1 MTIETANYHHGNL
14 RLALLDAAI
23 DQIKEH
29 GVEKLSM
36 RGIARIVGVSQTA
49 PYRHFEDKNHLLSEV
64 ATQAFAELYE
74 VSMAAINPSDSPIN
88 NIHATGLVYLQY
100 AMNNPEKYRVIFGS
114 RIQNRQ
120 SYPSMIEAGE
130 KSFQILIDQVERGIK
145 AGDFIPG
152 CALILANTLWTQVH
166 GAASL
171 ILDGF
176 YIDRELPMPFDDFLK
191 AQIMIGSRALLLNP
205 PPISLNPPSN
215 S

>member
-64 ATQAFAELYE
+64 ATQAFSELYD
-74 VSMAAINPSDSPIN
+74 VSMAAINPNESPIK

-100 AMNNPEKYRVIFGS
+100 AIDNPEKYGVIFGS

-130 KSFQILIDQVERGIK
+130 KSFQILVNQVERGIE

-205 PPISLNPPSN
+205 PPISLNPPSK
-215 S
+215 

>member
-49 PYRHFEDKNHLLSEV
+49 PYRHFEDKNHLLAEV
-64 ATQAFAELYE
+64 ATQAFSELYDI
-74 VSMAAINPSDSPIN
+74 SIAAINPIESPIK

-100 AMNNPEKYRVIFGS
+100 AIDNPEKYRVIFGS

-130 KSFQILIDQVERGIK
+130 KSFQILIDQVERGIE

-205 PPISLNPPSN
+205 PPISLNLPKK
-215 S
+215 

>member
-64 ATQAFAELYE
+64 ATQAFTELYDI
-74 VSMAAINPSDSPIN
+74 SMAAIDPNVSPIK

-100 AMNNPEKYRVIFGS
+100 AINNPEKYRVIFGS

-130 KSFQILIDQVERGIK
+130 KSFQILIDQVERGIE

-205 PPISLNPPSN
+205 PPISLNPPNN

>member
-64 ATQAFAELYE
+64 ATQAFSELYD
-74 VSMAAINPSDSPIN
+74 VSMAAINPNESPIK

-100 AMNNPEKYRVIFGS
+100 AIDNPEKYGVIFGS

-130 KSFQILIDQVERGIK
+130 KSFQILVNQVERGIE

-205 PPISLNPPSN
+205 PPISLNPPRK
-215 S
+215 

>member
-64 ATQAFAELYE
+64 ATQAFSELYD
-74 VSMAAINPSDSPIN
+74 VSMAAINPNESPIK

-100 AMNNPEKYRVIFGS
+100 AIDNPEKYGVIFGS

-130 KSFQILIDQVERGIK
+130 KSFQILVNQVERGIE

-205 PPISLNPPSN
+205 PSISLNPPSK
-215 S
+215 

>member
-64 ATQAFAELYE
+64 ATQAFSELYE
-74 VSMAAINPSDSPIN
+74 ISMAATDSNESPIK
-88 NIHATGLVYLQY
+88 NIHAAGLVYLQY
-100 AMNNPEKYRVIFGS
+100 AIDNPEKYRVIFGS

-130 KSFQILIDQVERGIK
+130 KSFKILIDQVERGIE

-205 PPISLNPPSN
+205 PPISLNLPIKN
-215 S
+215 

>member
-130 KSFQILIDQVERGIK
+130 KSFQILIDQVERGIE

>member
-64 ATQAFAELYE
+64 ATQAFSELYE
-74 VSMAAINPSDSPIN
+74 VSIAAIDPNNSPIK

-100 AMNNPEKYRVIFGS
+100 AINNPEKYRVIFGS

-130 KSFQILIDQVERGIK
+130 KSFQILIDQVERGIQ

-205 PPISLNPPSN
+205 PPITLNPPN
-215 S
+215 NN

>member
-64 ATQAFAELYE
+64 ATQAFTELYAN
-74 VSMAAINPSDSPIN
+74 SMAAIDPDESPIK

-100 AMNNPEKYRVIFGS
+100 AINNPEKYRVIFGS

-130 KSFQILIDQVERGIK
+130 KSFQILIDQVERGIE

-205 PPISLNPPSN
+205 PPISLNPPNN

>member
-64 ATQAFAELYE
+64 ATQAFSELYE
-74 VSMAAINPSDSPIN
+74 VSIAAIDPNNSPIK

-100 AMNNPEKYRVIFGS
+100 AINNPEKYRVIFGS

-130 KSFQILIDQVERGIK
+130 KSFQILIDQVERGIQ

-205 PPISLNPPSN
+205 PPITLNPPSN
-215 S
+215 N